1 MLHVVSRRLLS
12 AVPLLLVVSVLSFVL
27 GSFAPGN
34 VAESMLGEGAT
45 PQAVAKL
52 NHQLGLDQPLLQRYW
67 DWLSAAFHGDLGSST
82 FSGQPVTSLIAD
94 RLPVTLS
101 LTILALVISIVI
113 GVAAGAIGAIFG
125 GVVAR
130 MMDSVSVLM
139 LSIPNFWLG
148 TVMIAVF
155 AVQFRLFPASGY
167 VPFGNSPSAWLSS
180 LVMPVFCI
188 AVVAIATIAL
198 NTRGAMLAA
207 LRSDF
212 VRSLRANGIP
222 ARSVL
227 FKHVLR
233 NAGGLVLTIVSML
246 FVGLL
251 GGTVL
256 MEQVFGMAGLGSLA
270 TSATN
275 QHDLP
280 VVQGLVVLY
289 TLIVIVVFALNDVA
303 LAYLNPKVV
312 MS

>member
-1 MLHVVSRRLLS
+1 MSRRLLS

-67 DWLSAAFHGDLGSST
+67 DWLSAAFRGDLGSST
-82 FSGQPVTSLIAD
+82 FSGQSVTSLISD

-101 LTILALVISIVI
+101 LTVLALVISIVI
-113 GVAAGAIGAIFG
+113 GVAAGAVGAIFG

-130 MMDSVSVLM
+130 ITDSVSVLM

-167 VPFGNSPSAWLSS
+167 VPFGNSPSAWISS

-188 AVVAIATIAL
+188 AAVAIATIAM
-198 NTRGAMLAA
+198 NTRSAMLAA

-233 NAGGLVLTIVSML
+233 NAGGLVMTIVSML